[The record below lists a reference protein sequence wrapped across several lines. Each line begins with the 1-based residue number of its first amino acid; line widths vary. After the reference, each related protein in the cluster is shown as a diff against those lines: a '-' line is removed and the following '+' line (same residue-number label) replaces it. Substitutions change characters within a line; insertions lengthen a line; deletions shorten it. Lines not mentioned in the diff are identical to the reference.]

1 MKKSIVLM
9 MVACLLLTSLLMA
22 CSPKATPT
30 PQPTTVVAIP
40 LVTGG
45 TEPTQPAATKSY
57 TLAELN
63 AMSDDQVRA
72 FLTEKLM
79 GNHTVDWVLKKNFSV
94 DEWKSILAKPEH
106 VEFDVTDVERGFLI
120 DWIIK
125 NHQN

>member
-1 MKKSIVLM
+1 MKKIVLM

-30 PQPTTVVAIP
+30 PQPKTAVAIP

-45 TEPTQPAATKSY
+45 TEPTQPAAAKSY

-79 GNHTVDWVLKKNFSV
+79 GNHTVDWVLNKNLSV
-94 DEWKSILAKPEH
+94 DEWKSVLAEPVH
-106 VEFDVTDVERGFLI
+106 SEFDATDVERDFLI